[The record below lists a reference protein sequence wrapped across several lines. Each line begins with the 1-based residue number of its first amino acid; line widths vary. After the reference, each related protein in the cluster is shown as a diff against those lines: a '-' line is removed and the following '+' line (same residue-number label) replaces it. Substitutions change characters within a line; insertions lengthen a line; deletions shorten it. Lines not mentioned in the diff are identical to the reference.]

1 MTQENLSLKQENPRI
16 LVTGGAGYIGSHTC
30 KLLKREGFE
39 PICYDNLSRGHRELV
54 KWGPLV
60 EGDLFELDKLTQ
72 CLVDYDIQAVIHFA
86 AFAYIK
92 ESVENPQLYF
102 RNNLYG
108 SLLLFEAMRRAN
120 VRNIVFSST
129 CAVYGDSIQEEISES
144 TPPNPITPYGLSKK
158 MVEEILLKYE
168 KNFDFNPCI
177 LRYFNA
183 AGADPEGET
192 GECHEPEPHILP
204 TLLRKAIKEETF
216 VINGDQFDTPD
227 GTCIRD
233 FIHVTDLSEAHILA
247 LKKLIHSRTD
257 HKVYNLGS
265 GKGYSLLE
273 LTKAVGRALGK
284 NIDWKIGP
292 ARPGDAP
299 WAVASSER
307 FLNEFGWQPK
317 NSTLDSMITTALKW
331 MNKN

>member
-1 MTQENLSLKQENPRI
+1 
-16 LVTGGAGYIGSHTC
+16 
-30 KLLKREGFE
+30 
-39 PICYDNLSRGHRELV
+39 
-54 KWGPLV
+54 
-60 EGDLFELDKLTQ
+60 
-72 CLVDYDIQAVIHFA
+72 
-86 AFAYIK
+86 
-92 ESVENPQLYF
+92 
-102 RNNLYG
+102 
-108 SLLLFEAMRRAN
+108 
-120 VRNIVFSST
+120 
-129 CAVYGDSIQEEISES
+129 
-144 TPPNPITPYGLSKK
+144 

-204 TLLRKAIKEETF
+204 TLLRKAMKEETF
-216 VINGDQFDTPD
+216 VINGDQFNTPD

-273 LTKAVGRALGK
+273 LTKAAGRTLGK